1 MKRVILSLFVLLWVS
16 FSARAQV
23 DTVIFSVQGGFY
35 DQVIQLD
42 LFNYYAQNHI
52 RYTTNGNTP
61 DADSPLYTGSLTLD
75 STLYSHSNIYTIVNC
90 IPSIFYL
97 ADSIQRAIVIRAA
110 AFDAAGNRL
119 CQPVTNTYFIR
130 SLGCDFHGLP
140 VLSLVA
146 DSLALFDY
154 ETGIFVPG
162 INYDPLD
169 SLSTGNYKMKG
180 REWERLANMEFYE
193 QDNQGINQLCGLR
206 THGGASRWLQQKGMK
221 LYAREEYGK
230 KRFNFSFFPTTTVD
244 RFKHLCLHSFRCSN
258 WLQTGCQEYLS
269 QTIARNLDFEA
280 LAVRETVV
288 FINGEYWGI
297 YTMEEAPDE
306 RYIENHYDVDMDEMV
321 MIKYWGVPYY
331 GDPTEWRALFRWF
344 DTADLSQPEDSA
356 YAYEH
361 VDVSSFLD
369 YMLFETFAANVDW
382 PGNNVKLWQPGP
394 GGKFRWLF
402 YDGDGCFVRPHFE
415 ATDHA
420 ITQGLSSR
428 VFLRFRENQGFLNA
442 FSHRYFELCE
452 SYFSYDYMRS
462 VLDAYAQLV
471 EGEVPAQCQRFHFPV
486 NVNRWYVDM
495 DKLDAFFV
503 QRDFY
508 FRLELEE
515 FYSDGLEL
523 LQAENGI
530 LCYPNPSW
538 DEIHVLMRTD
548 TSTVE
553 EIAIYDMMGR
563 KVFATPFHNTKE
575 YSGIVI
581 QPQLAAGVYL
591 LKAGN
596 LVQKIIRKG

>member
-1 MKRVILSLFVLLWVS
+1 MKRVVLSLLILWWVS
-16 FSARAQV
+16 LSARAQV

-75 STLYSHSNIYTIVNC
+75 STLYSPSNIYTIVNC

-97 ADSIQRAIVIRAA
+97 PDSIQRAIVIRAA

-119 CQPVTNTYFIR
+119 CQPVTNTYFVR

-140 VLSLVA
+140 VMSLVA

-162 INYDPLD
+162 INYDPID
-169 SLSTGNYKMKG
+169 SFSTGNYKMRG
-180 REWERLANMEFYE
+180 REWERLVNMEFYE

-206 THGGASRWLQQKGMK
+206 THGGASRWYQQKGMK

-230 KRFNFSFFPTTTVD
+230 KRFSFPFFPTTTVD
-244 RFKHLCLHSFRCSN
+244 RFKRLCLHAFRCSN

-269 QTIARNLDFEA
+269 QTIARNLDFET

-297 YTMEEAPDE
+297 YTLEEAPDE
-306 RYIENHYDVDMDEMV
+306 RYIENHFDVDMDEMV

-331 GDPTEWRALFRWF
+331 GDPTEWRHLLWWF
-344 DTADLSQPEDSA
+344 DNADLSQPENSA

-369 YMLFETFAANVDW
+369 YMLFESFAANLDW
-382 PGNNVKLWQPGP
+382 PSNNVKLWQPGP
-394 GGKFRWLF
+394 GRKFRWLF
-402 YDGDGCFVRPHFE
+402 YDGDGCFVRPAFN
-415 ATDHA
+415 ATEHA
-420 ITQGLSSR
+420 INQDINSR
-428 VFLRFRENQGFLNA
+428 IYNHFRDNQWFLKAFRD
-442 FSHRYFELCE
+442 RYFECYE
-452 SYFSYDYMRS
+452 TYFSYDYMKS
-462 VLDAYAQLV
+462 VLDAYAQRV
-471 EGEVPAQCQRFHFPV
+471 EGEIPAQCQRFHFPS
-486 NVNRWYVDM
+486 NVNRWYSDM
-495 DKLDAFFV
+495 QEVDAFLN
-503 QRDFY
+503 QRDLY
-508 FRLELEE
+508 FRQELDEYDSALLE
-515 FYSDGLEL
+515 S
-523 LQAENGI
+523 LQAGNGM
-530 LCYPNPSW
+530 LCYPNPSR
-538 DEIHVLMRTD
+538 DEIRVVMRMD
-548 TSTVE
+548 PFTVD
-553 EIAIYDMMGR
+553 EIAIYNLMGR
-563 KVFATPFHNTKE
+563 KVFEMPFHNTSAFSE
-575 YSGIVI
+575 TVI
-581 QPQLAAGVYL
+581 HPSLAAGVYF

-596 LVQKIIRKG
+596 SVQKIIRTG